1 MSLRNWV
8 KLLGL
13 VLLTWVFFNLV
24 VEASVVGVTLPD
36 TFLVAN

>member
-13 VLLTWVFFNLV
+13 VLFAGVFFNLV
-24 VEASVVGVTLPD
+24 VEASVIGVTLSYPL
-36 TFLVAN
+36 LVAN